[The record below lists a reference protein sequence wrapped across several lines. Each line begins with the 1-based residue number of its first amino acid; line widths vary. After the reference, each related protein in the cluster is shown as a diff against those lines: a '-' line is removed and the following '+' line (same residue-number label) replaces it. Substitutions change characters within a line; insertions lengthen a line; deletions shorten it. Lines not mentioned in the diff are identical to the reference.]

1 MVFRNSGRSSYQWRW
16 LEIQTTVN
24 DKYETFT
31 FEPAYKGVDL
41 EVTVEGKKEVRFK
54 VDSEDKV
61 KEIQGSNWKTVTI

>member
-1 MVFRNSGRSSYQWRW
+1 M
-16 LEIQTTVN
+16 N